1 MKASRLFPLALC
13 LAAPLHADIHLQG
26 ALRNDGK
33 DLVFLW
39 DSFAGTK
46 PEWVTVGATFH
57 GWTVKSYHAGQDS
70 IQLQKGET
78 ILEAKLFSTPA
89 RIPPRRSEART
100 VVIKDQIRCCAL
112 HGDSLVEAP
121 GFVTGPE
128 ILCQLP
134 IMEIRLATMRFAA
147 EFPNYFGWSVS
158 KQRSESRRIEILNEF
173 CPACDAAFERRV
185 ALLRLDPYA
194 K

>member
-1 MKASRLFPLALC
+1 MKVSRLPLLALC

-33 DLVFLW
+33 YFVYLW
-39 DSFAGTK
+39 DSVEGTK
-46 PEWVTVGATFH
+46 PEWVAVGATFQ
-57 GWTVKSYHAGQDS
+57 GWTVKSYDS
-70 IQLQKGET
+70 RADSVQIQKGET
-78 ILEAKLFSTPA
+78 ALEAKLFSTPA
-89 RIPPRRSEART
+89 RIPPRRSEAFQ
-100 VVIKDQIRCCAL
+100 VIIKEQTRCCAL
-112 HGDSLVEAP
+112 HGDALIEAP

-134 IMEIRLATMRFAA
+134 IMEIRLATMRFHT

-158 KQRSESRRIEILNEF
+158 KQRSESRRVEILNEF

-185 ALLRLDPYA
+185 AQLKADPNA